1 MENESKKKI
10 KNKVILYT
18 VGGVLTA
25 NLVKDIV
32 LGIKDSSIR
41 GKSDASH
48 ENSVGYENINTRFN
62 TKVHIN
68 NFVVLHIKR
77 KEYNDI
83 TALTNKLNKC
93 KNEGISVSLVFECD
107 ADTLGEMYM
116 DTDYLESILK
126 RFDIDMPIYFD
137 IDKIMSN
144 KKLNNTM
151 KKEIIESFLNKID
164 NSSYRIGI
172 YGSDTNLNDLNNHL
186 VDITNRSVF
195 LVRDSE
201 EVKYIGNIDIT
212 KSLSGN
218 ITASKNLSMVTDS
231 NVILPCSAMYIVG
244 ENETLHSIAL
254 KCGLSEE
261 DLMKYNNV
269 KEVSVGDSLYI
280 PNLYEVIDSNKD
292 LVSYNFGVKKGI
304 DISDYQDTISWDRV
318 SETSDYVI
326 VEVARIKSNTYL
338 DTASEHIQ
346 NVITNNIDLGLYM
359 CLGGKEET
367 SIVLERIS
375 NYLDRLDSE
384 LKSKNINIDK
394 SKTPI
399 FIDFELD
406 SSDTNYYDIA
416 QGFKELCNNHGFMN
430 VGIYGNY
437 STLDSISKSFKRNGN
452 SLKDNDFYIWAAGGP
467 NYKDESKWINKG
479 FKLSELEEVTETS
492 NNDYTVSM
500 QQVTNVCTDTGATNS
515 MGHCD
520 VSFLYDESMF
530 SDNSE
535 VEDKEEYTE
544 YLEVDLNKYKN
555 VPYETIIHGVQNSL
569 TFFTAL
575 GYSVLFLK
583 IVGKKLILSIKKRKM
598 INDEIKKELK
608 K

>member
-25 NLVKDIV
+25 NLVKDVV

-48 ENSVGYENINTRFN
+48 ENSTGYENINTRFN
-62 TKVHIN
+62 TKVHVN

-269 KEVSVGDSLYI
+269 EEVSVGDSLYI

-292 LVSYNFGVKKGI
+292 LVSYNFGVRKGI

-326 VEVARIKSNTYL
+326 VEVARIKSDTYL

-399 FIDFELD
+399 FIDFEVD

-492 NNDYTVSM
+492 NNDYTISM

>member
-62 TKVHIN
+62 TKVHVN

-292 LVSYNFGVKKGI
+292 LVSYNFGVRKGI

-326 VEVARIKSNTYL
+326 VEVARIKSDTYS

-399 FIDFELD
+399 FIDFEVD

-492 NNDYTVSM
+492 NNDYTISM

>member
-18 VGGVLTA
+18 AGGVLTA
-25 NLVKDIV
+25 NLVKDVV

-48 ENSVGYENINTRFN
+48 ENTVGYENINTRFN
-62 TKVHIN
+62 TKVHVN

-292 LVSYNFGVKKGI
+292 LVSYNFGVRKGI
-304 DISDYQDTISWDRV
+304 DISDYQDNISWDRV

-326 VEVARIKSNTYL
+326 VEVARIKSDTYL

-399 FIDFELD
+399 FIDFEVD

-520 VSFLYDESMF
+520 VSFLYDESML

-535 VEDKEEYTE
+535 VEDKGEYTE

>member
-25 NLVKDIV
+25 NLVKDVV

-48 ENSVGYENINTRFN
+48 ENSTGYENINTRFN
-62 TKVHIN
+62 TKVHVN

-326 VEVARIKSNTYL
+326 VEVARIKSDTYL

-359 CLGGKEET
+359 CLGGKEER

-394 SKTPI
+394 NKTPI

-492 NNDYTVSM
+492 NNDYTISM

>member
-62 TKVHIN
+62 TKVHVN

-231 NVILPCSAMYIVG
+231 NVILHCSAMYIVG

-292 LVSYNFGVKKGI
+292 LVSYNFGVRKGI

-326 VEVARIKSNTYL
+326 VEVARIKSDTYL

-399 FIDFELD
+399 FIDFEVD

-492 NNDYTVSM
+492 NNDYTISM

>member
-62 TKVHIN
+62 TKVHVN

-292 LVSYNFGVKKGI
+292 LVSYNFGVRKGI

-326 VEVARIKSNTYL
+326 VEVARIKSDTYL
-338 DTASEHIQ
+338 DTVSEHIQ

-399 FIDFELD
+399 FIDFEVD

-452 SLKDNDFYIWAAGGP
+452 SLKDSDFYIWAAGGP

-492 NNDYTVSM
+492 NNDYTISM

>member
-25 NLVKDIV
+25 NLVKDVV

-62 TKVHIN
+62 TKVHVN

-269 KEVSVGDSLYI
+269 EEVSVGDSLYI

-326 VEVARIKSNTYL
+326 VEVARIKSDTYL

-384 LKSKNINIDK
+384 LKSKKINIDK

-399 FIDFELD
+399 FIDFEVD